1 LHDGDNSI
9 AALTAVI
16 ALFSG
21 DFQEAVVYKEPR
33 AIDEPDPIDI

>member
-1 LHDGDNSI
+1 M

-21 DFQEAVVYKEPR
+21 DFHDAVVYKEPK